1 MSADIDFKALW
12 NHEETSV
19 PDVKEIFNKA
29 GQLNRKTRN
38 KIWRANI
45 LLSLTVIFI
54 MWVCWY
60 CQPQMIST
68 KIGIVLITVAIASL
82 LTATNQLLPLLFKV
96 NLETDS
102 RQYLDQLIHIK
113 HKQEFLNKTMLTVY
127 FILLSSGVFLYMLE
141 YAGRGSLVFQLVAYG
156 MTFAWIAFSWFY
168 IRPKTIKK
176 QQKAIND
183 IIVKLE
189 LINDQLK

>member
-19 PDVKEIFNKA
+19 PDVKEIFKKA

-54 MWVCWY
+54 MWVCWRY
-60 CQPQMIST
+60 QPQMITT
-68 KIGIVLITVAIASL
+68 KIGIVLVIIAIASL
-82 LTATNQLLPLLFKV
+82 LAATNQLLPLLFKA

-102 RQYLDQLIHIK
+102 HQYLDQLIHIK

-127 FILLSSGVFLYMLE
+127 FILLSSGIFLYMLE
-141 YAGRGSLVFQLVAYG
+141 YAGRGGLVFKSAAYG
-156 MTFAWIAFSWFY
+156 ITFAWIAFNWFY

-176 QQKAIND
+176 KQKAIND